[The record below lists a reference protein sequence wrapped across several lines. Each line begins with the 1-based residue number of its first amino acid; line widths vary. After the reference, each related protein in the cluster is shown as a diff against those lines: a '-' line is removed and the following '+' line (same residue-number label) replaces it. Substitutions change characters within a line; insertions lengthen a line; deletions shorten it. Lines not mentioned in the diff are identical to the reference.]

1 VLDMGEGPDA
11 CLYICDMYYV
21 FSGYHEESSARAS

>member
-11 CLYICDMYYV
+11 CLYICDMY
-21 FSGYHEESSARAS
+21 FLDIMKSHPHALAR